1 MSENLRLYQQ
11 ISQFIGEA
19 GVSFR
24 DVRNLVTFAWAI
36 VGLLLS
42 EQIHLSQWTLFRP
55 GEVKAASKERQL
67 SRWLH
72 NRKIQPGSVYRNLVV
87 AALMHW
93 REQRVE
99 LALDS
104 SLLWERFVVVRIS
117 LIYRGRAI
125 PLAWLVLE
133 QASAS
138 VSFVN
143 YAALLPE
150 VMRLL
155 PAGCDGHLL
164 ADRGFADTH
173 LMQLALD
180 QGWHF
185 AIRLKASLWV

>member
-11 ISQFIGEA
+11 ISQFIEQS

-24 DVRNLVTFAWAI
+24 DVRNLATFVWAI

-42 EQIHLSQWTLFRP
+42 EQIHLSQWALFRP
-55 GEVKAASKERQL
+55 GESKAASKERQL

-72 NRKIQPGSVYRNLVV
+72 NFKIQPTTIYRNLVV
-87 AALMHW
+87 AALLHW
-93 REQRVE
+93 REQQVE

-104 SLLWERFVVVRIS
+104 SLLWNRFVVVRIA
-117 LIYRGRAI
+117 LIYRGRAL

-138 VSFVN
+138 VSFEN
-143 YAALLPE
+143 YAALHPE

-155 PAGCDGHLL
+155 PAGCHVILL
-164 ADRGFADTH
+164 ADRGFTTH
-173 LMQLALD
+173 
-180 QGWHF
+180 
-185 AIRLKASLWV
+185 V